1 MATSASDTQRALALV
16 IGSHGGLG
24 HALHAALQ
32 QRHPDWQVWGCARA
46 GQPAVDVCQEASIAA
61 LAQAVKAQALPLVAV
76 VNATGVL
83 HASGLAP
90 EKTWRH
96 IDPIAMAQAFAVN
109 SIGPALLMKHLLALL
124 ARDQRAVFA
133 TLSAKV
139 GSIGDN
145 RLGGWY
151 SYRASKAALNQLVRT
166 AAIELAR
173 SHPKALCV
181 ALHPGTVDTGLSRPF
196 AKQGLA
202 VSAPDAAAQ
211 RLLDVLD
218 GLSPSVS
225 GGFFNHD
232 GGPLPW

>member
-1 MATSASDTQRALALV
+1 MEKPTSDTPRALALI

-24 HALHAALQ
+24 RALLVALQ
-32 QRHPDWQVWGCARA
+32 QRRPDWQVWACART

-83 HASGLAP
+83 HAPGMAP
-90 EKTWRH
+90 EKTWRQ
-96 IDPIAMAQAFAVN
+96 IDPSAMAQAFAVN
-109 SIGPALLMKHLLALL
+109 SIGPALLMKHLLPLL

-173 SHPKALCV
+173 SHPQALCV

-196 AKQGLA
+196 AKQGLT
-202 VSAPDAAAQ
+202 VTAPDAAAH

-218 GLSPSVS
+218 GLSPSDS

-232 GGPLPW
+232 GSPLPW